1 MEGHALRSPVQ
12 LLFKSALVIFLV
24 TIVIGILNGLDVW
37 DPTHEMIL
45 THVHAGTLGWITLS
59 VIGVALLMF
68 GEGASAAD
76 TSATTRMAQ
85 AIVAA
90 TVLYVVAFAT
100 TTGIFRPIAGTLMLV
115 AIVWAFVWTAKRWSS
130 TPHTVPV
137 LGLFLA
143 MISLLIGAILGV
155 VLGLFIAN
163 GEIPGLDAETA
174 ANIGG
179 AHPAAMLTGY
189 LLLAGV
195 AIAEWRLKTPPAMAS
210 DTKVGTGTAWVLFG
224 AGILFNLAFI
234 LDVEVL
240 IQIASMLQVV
250 GVIAFVARMWSQ
262 VAPAAWR
269 GAGVSVYAKLATVY
283 LVIGVGLLVY
293 VVQLFTSGQLDPET
307 GEGPIGVLIAFDH
320 AMFLGVMTNALFA
333 GLAMGMAYDTI
344 QRAVVWSV
352 NVGLLGFLVGLVAD
366 VTLLKRIFTPIM
378 GFALI
383 AAVFVFLR
391 PRQVARSA

>member
-1 MEGHALRSPVQ
+1 MDGHALRSPVD
-12 LLFKSALVIFLV
+12 LLFKSALGIFLV

-68 GEGASAAD
+68 GEGASDAETA
-76 TSATTRMAQ
+76 STTRMAQ
-85 AIVAA
+85 GIVAA
-90 TVLYVVAFAT
+90 VVLYVIAFAT

-115 AIVWAFVWTAKRWSS
+115 AIVWAFIWVARRWSS
-130 TPHTVPV
+130 TPRTVPV
-137 LGLFLA
+137 LALFLA
-143 MISLLIGAILGV
+143 MVSLVIGAILGV
-155 VLGLFIAN
+155 LLGLFIAR
-163 GEIPGLDAETA
+163 GEIPGLDTETA

-189 LLLAGV
+189 LLLAGI
-195 AIAEWRLKTPPAMAS
+195 AIAEWRLKRPPVMAADS
-210 DTKVGTGTAWVLFG
+210 KAGAGTAWALFI
-224 AGILFNLAFI
+224 AGVLFNLAFI
-234 LDVEVL
+234 LDIEQL
-240 IQIASMLQVV
+240 IQIASMLQVI
-250 GVIAFVARMWSQ
+250 GVVVFVVRMWSEL
-262 VAPAAWR
+262 APSAWN
-269 GAGVSVYAKLATVY
+269 GAGVGVYAKLATVY

-333 GLAMGMAYDTI
+333 GLALGMAYDAT

-352 NVGLLGFLVGLVAD
+352 NVGLLGFLIGLVTD
-366 VTLLKRIFTPIM
+366 VAILKRIFTPIM
-378 GFALI
+378 GLALI
-383 AAVFVFLR
+383 AAVFVFIR
-391 PRQVARSA
+391 PRQVARSV